1 VLRPIILSLKSP
13 TKYFTFFPEEEL
25 TTVKIGRS
33 LRCEFSV
40 PLEDL
45 SREHC
50 LLEIID
56 GEYFLTDLNS
66 SNGVWVNQVRITPD
80 KKTKITPSSHIL
92 LANIYTLSINP
103 TEIISKSETA
113 TTKKVDREIDTIS
126 FELEYPIDKK
136 KKIKKAPERETEEKE
151 EKQPSVSREMVIMFL
166 GFLGI
171 TIYLLYEFVL
181 AN

>member
-1 VLRPIILSLKSP
+1 MLIPIRLSLKSP

-113 TTKKVDREIDTIS
+113 TTKKVDREIDTVS
-126 FELEYPIDKK
+126 FQLDYPLDKK
-136 KKIKKAPERETEEKE
+136 KRIKKALEKVTEEE
-151 EKQPSVSREMVIMFL
+151 EKQTSVSREMLIMFL

-171 TIYLLYEFVL
+171 MIYLLYEFVL
-181 AN
+181 GN